1 MKVNSMFVL
10 EKIREYANTD
20 RLALINREET
30 LTYREL
36 DEFSDA
42 FAAYLLERFGDDRS
56 PVVIYG
62 HKETMILPCLY
73 GSLKAGRAYV
83 PIDITVP
90 GNRVRQII
98 EDVEPKVFVDFY
110 DLGIETD
117 AEVLSPDR
125 LGKIL
130 RGQSADGSENTDA
143 RPNST
148 GTFDIRKH
156 WISGDSVAYIL
167 FTSGST
173 GKPKGVPITCANIEN
188 LYSQLLPWMEVS
200 VDKGVI
206 LNQISYS
213 FDVSVVS
220 IYMGIS
226 KGMTL
231 YTIDKAMLENMG
243 ELFEHLGRSDCCF
256 WVSTPSFAE
265 MCVPSAKFNEALMPG
280 LEKFLFCGEILTHK
294 LVDELFERFPK
305 AKVINTYG
313 PTEAT
318 VLVTAVEITDEMA
331 KDELQIPIGYPLPE
345 VTFRI
350 VDAEGKPVASGEQ
363 GELLIISR
371 NVGPGYFK
379 RPDLTEKAFFVDEET
394 GKRGYRTGD
403 SCFEKNGL
411 YYYCGRLDNQIK
423 ISGYR
428 VEIEDIE
435 NNLVKCSNIAR
446 AAVIP
451 VYEGEKIAYLAAFV
465 LLQKPDGLGSLKR
478 AIKIKEELKE
488 FLPSYMIP
496 RKILAVDS
504 FPLNTNGKVDKK
516 QLRQML

>member
-1 MKVNSMFVL
+1 MFVL
-10 EKIREYANTD
+10 EKIKEYAKTD
-20 RLALINREET
+20 RIALINRDES
-30 LTYREL
+30 LTYSEL
-36 DEFSDA
+36 DELSDA
-42 FAAYLLERFGDDRS
+42 FAVYLLDRFGDDRT

-62 HKETMILPCLY
+62 HKETLILPCLY

-90 GNRVRQII
+90 EERVQQII
-98 EDVEPKVFVDFY
+98 DDVEPKVFVDFY
-110 DLGIETD
+110 DLNIKTD
-117 AEVLSPDR
+117 AEVITPDR
-125 LGKIL
+125 LNEIVRSQQAVK
-130 RGQSADGSENTDA
+130 D
-143 RPNST
+143 ST
-148 GTFDIRKH
+148 EGTNNLDIKDH
-156 WISGDSVAYIL
+156 WISGDSTAYIL

-188 LYSQLLPWMEVS
+188 FHRELLPWMEVS
-200 VDKGVI
+200 EDRGVI

-220 IYMGIS
+220 LYMGVS

-231 YTIDKAMLENMG
+231 YTVDKDMLENMG
-243 ELFEHLGRSDCCF
+243 ELFEYLRSSGCCF
-256 WVSTPSFAE
+256 WVSTPSLAE
-265 MCVPSAKFNEALMPG
+265 MCVPSGKFNETLMPK

-294 LVDELFERFPK
+294 LVDELFERFPS

-331 KDELQIPIGYPLPE
+331 KDPLQIPIGYPLPE

-350 VDAEGKPVASGEQ
+350 VDSEGKPVAPGEQ
-363 GELLIISR
+363 GELLIISD

-394 GKRGYRTGD
+394 GKRGYHTGD
-403 SCFEKNGL
+403 ACFEKNGL

-423 ISGYR
+423 ISGHR

-435 NNLVKCSNIAR
+435 NNLAKCSNIAR

-451 VYEGEKIAYLAAFV
+451 VYEGEKVAYLAAFV

-478 AIKIKEELKE
+478 AIKIKDELKE

-496 RKILAVDS
+496 RKILAIDS

-516 QLRQML
+516 QLQQRL